1 MSEKRLIRSSNDKM
15 VAGVSA
21 GLADYFDVDPVLIR
35 LAFVGLTML
44 NGVGL
49 IAYLILAIVLPEG
62 QTASPASRSGNG
74 HRAEIVNKPL
84 KPTEF
89 EPLGS
94 RDN

>member
-1 MSEKRLIRSSNDKM
+1 MSEKRLVRSSNDKM

-21 GLADYFDVDPVLIR
+21 GLAEYFNVDPVLVR

-44 NGVGL
+44 NGIGL
-49 IAYLILAIVLPEG
+49 VAYLILAIVLPEG
-62 QTASPASRSGNG
+62 QTATAARSGNG
-74 HRAEIVNKPL
+74 HRAEIVNKPP
-84 KPTEF
+84 KPVEF